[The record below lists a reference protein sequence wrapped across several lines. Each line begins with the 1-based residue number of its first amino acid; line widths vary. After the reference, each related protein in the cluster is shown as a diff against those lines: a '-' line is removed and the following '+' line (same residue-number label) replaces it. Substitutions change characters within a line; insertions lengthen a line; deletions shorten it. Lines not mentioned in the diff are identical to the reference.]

1 MRRAIDDYGDRRD
14 LLADDATSKL
24 SAPLHFGCLSA
35 LEVVRDAEAR
45 PGAGAFVRQLCWR
58 DFFGQIL
65 AARPDAAWSDFSP
78 GDRAWRDDP
87 AASAEWQEGRTGYP
101 LVDAAMRQLA
111 CDGFVHNRARM
122 VAASFLTKNLGVD
135 WRVGARHFLEHLV
148 DGDLASN
155 NLSWQWVA
163 GTGTGGNPHRVLN
176 PARQARR
183 FDPDGRYVRRYVPEL
198 ADVPTPVIFD
208 PDAGTRARTGYPHAI
223 VDHTEAT
230 APHRPRAA
238 PARKR

>member
-35 LEVVRDAEAR
+35 LEVVRDAESR

-87 AASAEWQEGRTGYP
+87 AASAAWQEGRTGYP

-135 WRVGARHFLEHLV
+135 WRVGARHFLDHLV

-183 FDPDGRYVRRYVPEL
+183 FDPEGRYVRRHVAEL
-198 ADVPTPVIFD
+198 AGVRSPAIFD
-208 PDAGTRARTGYPHAI
+208 PAPESRAAAGYPPPI
-223 VDHTEAT
+223 VDPDEVTSGQRAG
-230 APHRPRAA
+230 AA